1 PPPADADAPWRQS
14 PPLLVPTPVAPVLA
28 ERQEPTW
35 HQGDLPAA
43 AEPAPEPAPTHPP
56 IGRERLELAVAYMDL
71 GDNETARTLLV
82 EVAAAGDP
90 AARAEAQQLLAR
102 LS

>member
-1 PPPADADAPWRQS
+1 
-14 PPLLVPTPVAPVLA
+14 
-28 ERQEPTW
+28 
-35 HQGDLPAA
+35 
-43 AEPAPEPAPTHPP
+43 
-56 IGRERLELAVAYMDL
+56 MDL

-102 LS
+102 LN